1 MKLSIISS
9 SLRIDSQ
16 SKRVAGILNNRIKKI
31 NKKCDTFTIDLINEN
46 CPFWS
51 NKKDSRCRKNNK
63 KRITS

>member
-16 SKRVAGILNNRIKKI
+16 SKRIAKILNNRIKKI
-31 NKKCDTFTIDLINEN
+31 SNNCDIFTVDLINEN

-51 NKKDSRCRKNNK
+51 K
-63 KRITS
+63 